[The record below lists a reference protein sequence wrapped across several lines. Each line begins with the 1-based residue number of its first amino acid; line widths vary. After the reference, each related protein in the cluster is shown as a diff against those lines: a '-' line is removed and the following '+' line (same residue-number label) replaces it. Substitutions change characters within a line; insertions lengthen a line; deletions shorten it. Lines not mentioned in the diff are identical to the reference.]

1 MKSDCIMQPIIF
13 FLQRIE
19 HSKERENNME
29 KLSLLPAQTALVAI
43 DLQNLVVSFSTQP
56 HKARIVVENTARIA
70 SALRAKG
77 GFIVWVR
84 VTFSADGKDRLQP
97 ACDQPWTPPRE
108 MPSNAS
114 ELASAL
120 SVQPSDHIIT
130 KRQWGAFYGTDLDLQ
145 LRRRKLS
152 TIILTGIA
160 TNIGAESTARAALEL
175 GYEQIFVEDAMAAL
189 SAVQHEHTVTHIFPR
204 MGRVRNTADVLA
216 ALA

>member
-1 MKSDCIMQPIIF
+1 
-13 FLQRIE
+13 
-19 HSKERENNME
+19 ME
-29 KLSLLPAQTALVAI
+29 KLDLSPAQTALVAI

-56 HKARIVVENTARIA
+56 HEAKKVVERTAQIA

-84 VTFSADGKDRLQP
+84 VAFSADGKDRLQP

-108 MPSNAS
+108 MPANAS
-114 ELASAL
+114 ELTSAL
-120 SVQPSDHIIT
+120 SVQPSDHVIT

-145 LRRRKLS
+145 LRRRKLT

-160 TNIGAESTARAALEL
+160 TNIGVESTARAAFES

-189 SAVQHEHTVTHIFPR
+189 SAAQHEHTVTHIFPR
-204 MGRVRNTADVLA
+204 IGRVRSTADVIA
-216 ALA
+216 AI